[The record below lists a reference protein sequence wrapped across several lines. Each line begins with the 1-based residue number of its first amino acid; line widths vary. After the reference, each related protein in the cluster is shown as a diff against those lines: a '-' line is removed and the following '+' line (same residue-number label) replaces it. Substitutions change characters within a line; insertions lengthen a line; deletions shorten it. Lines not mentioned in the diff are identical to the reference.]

1 MENVPIIE
9 FKYGFTEVDEFE
21 MPMKGY
27 RGDVIAKC
35 PNGKNYELYFYDPVR
50 LAQDLEVE
58 EIMFE
63 VGLTIVKDVTKENIE
78 KAVAKM
84 WKEGFFDKLKE
95 V

>member
-1 MENVPIIE
+1 
-9 FKYGFTEVDEFE
+9 
-21 MPMKGY
+21 
-27 RGDVIAKC
+27 
-35 PNGKNYELYFYDPVR
+35 LYFYDPVR